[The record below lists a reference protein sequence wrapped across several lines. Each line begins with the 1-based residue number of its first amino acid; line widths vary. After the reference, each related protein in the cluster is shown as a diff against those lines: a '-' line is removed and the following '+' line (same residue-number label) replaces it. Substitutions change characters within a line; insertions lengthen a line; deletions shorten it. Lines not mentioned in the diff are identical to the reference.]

1 MSNDASQNES
11 PTPSSDDQTPTDR
24 RQFLQGTAAALTVA
38 TPLSWFASNEAVAAR
53 TPPTPARQ
61 PFDYARLKGM
71 ARTLAAAPYQAPS
84 EKLPPTVERLDW
96 DHWQAIRFRDDRSLW
111 AGDGLRFQ
119 VRFFHLGFRI
129 RKPVRMY
136 VVDGGFSQEILYDPA
151 MFDYSGSGLHGNEIP
166 TNIGFAGFRLLFHTD
181 WVRDFAAFQG
191 ASYFRAVDIDRQYGM
206 SQRGLAID
214 CGSSTPEEFPDFVA
228 YYLEKPAKDSSVLTV
243 YGLLDSPSVAGAYRF
258 IIDVAEPLTMD
269 IDAAL
274 YPRKQIER
282 LGIAPCTSMFL
293 VGKNDRRVDND
304 WRPEIHDSDGLQI
317 WSGGGEW
324 IWRPLMNPAGLRVN
338 SYTDE
343 HPRGFGTMQRERRF
357 EQYQDDGVF
366 YDKRPDCWVEPR
378 GNWGK
383 GAVMLVEIPTE
394 DETSDNIVAFWT
406 PADKPQRGQELL
418 YAYRLNWCREN
429 PVVVD
434 LARVY
439 ATRTG
444 IGGIIG
450 RKRTYFSWRFV
461 VDFAGGELPALGE
474 NLKLIPVISA
484 SRGRVEITSV
494 RPLHSINGYRAM
506 FDLALTDDSV
516 EPINLRLY
524 LSADGQ
530 ALSETWLYQYTP
542 PPPAQRRF

>member
-1 MSNDASQNES
+1 
-11 PTPSSDDQTPTDR
+11 
-24 RQFLQGTAAALTVA
+24 
-38 TPLSWFASNEAVAAR
+38 
-53 TPPTPARQ
+53 
-61 PFDYARLKGM
+61 M
-71 ARTLAAAPYQAPS
+71 ARTLANAAYQPPTQ
-84 EKLPPTVERLDW
+84 KLPPAVEKLDW

-119 VRFFHLGFRI
+119 ARFFHLGFSI
-129 RKPVRMY
+129 RKPVRLFS
-136 VVDGGFSQEILYDPA
+136 VDGGFAQEILYDPA
-151 MFDYSGSGLHGNEIP
+151 MFDYGNSGLRGNEVP
-166 TNIGFAGFRLLFHTD
+166 SNLGFAGFRLLFHTD

-228 YYLEKPAKDSSVLTV
+228 YYLEKPAKDSSVLTI

-258 IIDVAEPLTMD
+258 VIDATEPLTMD

-282 LGIAPCTSMFL
+282 LGIAPGTSMFL

-304 WRPEIHDSDGLQI
+304 WRPEIHDSDGLQV

-343 HPRGFGTMQRERRF
+343 HPRGFGLMQRERRF

-366 YDKRPDCWVEPR
+366 YDKRPDCWVEPK
-378 GNWGK
+378 GSWGK

-394 DETSDNIVAFWT
+394 DETSDNIVAFWN

-434 LARVY
+434 LARVH

-461 VDFAGGELPALGE
+461 VDFKGGQLPALGE
-474 NLKLIPVISA
+474 NAKLVPVISA

-494 RPLHSINGYRAM
+494 RPLHPINGYRAM

-516 EPINLRLY
+516 EPINLRMY
-524 LSADGQ
+524 ISDDGQ

-542 PPPAQRRF
+542 PAPALRKF